1 MIGISLFASTVALS
15 SLSQK
20 LSKRTEANQRDD
32 GNSLSPSLSLTAVN
46 YHFTRKCNFKCGF
59 CFHTAKTSHVESLD
73 SAKAII
79 LQLRQHGA
87 QKINFAGGEPFL
99 PEYKNMLGEMVKYAK
114 QDCQYNSVSI
124 ISNGFYISR
133 KFFEDYGS
141 YLDILGVSC
150 DSLEDQVNARI
161 GRGKAGQAD
170 RVLAAAAL
178 CKEFNVKF
186 KLNTVVNQFNKDEN
200 MSEFVRRVD
209 PIRWKIFQVLPLEGE
224 NIGKGSKRDVTP
236 FLISTR
242 EFNDYIDRHKGNED
256 ISILMRVEDN
266 STMQSSYILVDEYGR
281 FLDSSTGGKIPTR
294 PILEVGVETAL
305 AELAASAGGGY
316 DEHAFRERDGAYKV
330 GSTWNRFSRQ
340 QQQEEQDG
348 EGGQR
353 CAVVADSCCSSS
365 SGEYRDI
372 EDLI

>member
-340 QQQEEQDG
+340 QQQEEQDS

-365 SGEYRDI
+365 GEYRDI

>member
-242 EFNDYIDRHKGNED
+242 EFNDYIDRHKDNED
-256 ISILMRVEDN
+256 ISTLMRVEDN

-316 DEHAFRERDGAYKV
+316 NEHAFRERDGAYKV

-340 QQQEEQDG
+340 QQQQEEQDG
-348 EGGQR
+348 ENGQR
-353 CAVVADSCCSSS
+353 CALVADSCCSS